1 MADLLIIPSV
11 LVGKVS
17 DSRFERGSSSRSRL
31 ARHVRSSRPSC
42 PVSSFTGSI
51 SPSGDGGGSY
61 VFGRRSATGRRCR
74 TACLKGPCREGADT
88 SEGYSSLHAWL
99 YRHAFHPASRLAR
112 SERRRAKRE
121 TNYATT
127 AMDETD
133 ANADGLSD
141 ILPRLLLGLSA
152 SDRDLVITRFFEQ
165 LSIRTIDETRS
176 ISEDTAQK
184 RVSRALERL
193 RKELAAMG
201 ITSSMA
207 LHADLLARQWVP
219 PPLPALFARILSKC
233 QPSMVTGSTSFL
245 GIGGSR

>member
-1 MADLLIIPSV
+1 MSEAADLLAQFRLLLDRYLPVVMAAALPCLGGDQQLEENAAQLV
-11 LVGKVS
+11 L
-17 DSRFERGSSSRSRL
+17 RGL
-31 ARHVRSSRPSC
+31 AEKAP
-42 PVSSFTGSI
+42 TLAK
-51 SPSGDGGGSY
+51 D
-61 VFGRRSATGRRCR
+61 
-74 TACLKGPCREGADT
+74 
-88 SEGYSSLHAWL
+88 SSLHAWL

-112 SERRRAKRE
+112 SERRRAKPE
-121 TNYATT
+121 TNYAST

-165 LSIRTIDETRS
+165 LSFRIIDETRS
-176 ISEDTAQK
+176 ISEDTGQK
-184 RVSRALERL
+184 RVSRTLERL

-201 ITSSMA
+201 ITSLMA
-207 LHADLLARQWVP
+207 LHADLLARQWEP
-219 PPLPALFARILSKC
+219 PPLLALVARILSEC